1 MKRNNAVIA
10 ALAGMLAVAD
20 GVADEANPGEV
31 VLEEVAGRMAET
43 CFEYADQNQLPPL
56 SIAIVDRAGLPVHLQ
71 RQPGASGTTAEVA
84 LLKAQTS
91 ARTQYPTA
99 ELATED
105 GAARDLYV
113 LMKLTQIAGGVPIKV
128 KDELIGAVGVSGAL
142 PDSDALCAGQAVA
155 VLTTPKDS

>member
-1 MKRNNAVIA
+1 MKSTDGVIA

-20 GVADEANPGEV
+20 GLADVTDNGAV
-31 VLEEVAGRMAET
+31 VLEAVAGRMAET
-43 CFEYADQNQLPPL
+43 CIEFAKHNQLPPL
-56 SIAIVDRAGLPVHLQ
+56 SIAIVDRAGQPVHLQ

-91 ARTQYPTA
+91 ARTQYPTSA
-99 ELATED
+99 LATED

-113 LMKLTQIAGGVPIKV
+113 LLKLTQIAGGVPIKV

-142 PDSDALCAGQAVA
+142 PDSDALCASQAVA
-155 VLTTPKDS
+155 VLTTPKEP